1 MKGSQLHFTK
11 MVLYHLVLSSG
22 HYETIMKLPFPHF
35 PLIYKMLQLGIL
47 GCEQALPG
55 VSPHGQGA
63 LEGAT
68 WDTPAFNS

>member
-1 MKGSQLHFTK
+1 
-11 MVLYHLVLSSG
+11 
-22 HYETIMKLPFPHF
+22 
-35 PLIYKMLQLGIL
+35 MLQLGIL

-63 LEGAT
+63 LEGAA